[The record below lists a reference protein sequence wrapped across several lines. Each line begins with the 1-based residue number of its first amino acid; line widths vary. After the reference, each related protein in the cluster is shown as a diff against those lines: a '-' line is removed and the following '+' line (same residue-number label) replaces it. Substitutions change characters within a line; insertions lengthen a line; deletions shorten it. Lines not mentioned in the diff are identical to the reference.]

1 MVEITASYQGDLRVT
16 ATHGPSA
23 DTLNTDAPVDNCGK
37 GEAFSPT
44 DLVATA
50 LGTCLLTIL
59 GIQANKH
66 GIDVGPATVR
76 VEKHMATEG
85 TRRIARLPV
94 ELSVPGEVPEE
105 LRERILAALHSCP
118 VHASLHASID
128 APIQVQWG
136 SA

>member
-1 MVEITASYQGDLRVT
+1 MVEITASYQGELRVT
-16 ATHGPSA
+16 ATHGPSG
-23 DTLNTDAPVDNCGK
+23 DNLNTDAPVDNCGK

-66 GIDVGPATVR
+66 SIEIGEATVR
-76 VEKHMATEG
+76 IEKHMATEG

-94 ELSVPGEVPEE
+94 ELKVPGNVPEA

-118 VHASLHASID
+118 VHASLHSSID
-128 APIQVQWG
+128 APIEVHW
-136 SA
+136 S

>member
-1 MVEITASYQGDLRVT
+1 MVEITATYQGELRVT
-16 ATHGPSA
+16 ATHGPSG

-66 GIDVGPATVR
+66 GIDIGTATVR
-76 VEKHMATEG
+76 LEKHMTTQG

-94 ELSVPGEVPEE
+94 ELKVEGEVPEN
-105 LRERILAALHSCP
+105 LRQSILAALNSCP
-118 VHASLHASID
+118 VHASLHPSID
-128 APIQVQWG
+128 APINVIW
-136 SA
+136 

>member
-1 MVEITASYQGDLRVT
+1 MVEITATYQGELRVT
-16 ATHGPSA
+16 ATHGPSG
-23 DTLNTDAPVDNCGK
+23 DSLNTDAPVDNCGK

-66 GIDVGPATVR
+66 GLNVGAASVR

-85 TRRIARLPV
+85 TRRIAKLPV
-94 ELSVPGEVPEE
+94 ELTVLGEVPEE
-105 LRERILAALHSCP
+105 LREPILASLHTCP
-118 VHASLHASID
+118 VHASLHPSID
-128 APIQVQWG
+128 APIAVKW
-136 SA
+136 A

>member
-1 MVEITASYQGDLRVT
+1 MVEITARYQGELRVT
-16 ATHGPSA
+16 ANHGPSG
-23 DTLNTDAPVDNCGK
+23 DSLNTDAPVDNCGK

-66 GIDVGPATVR
+66 GIDVGAATVR

-94 ELSVPGEVPEE
+94 ELKVPGAVPEH
-105 LRERILAALHSCP
+105 LRAPILAALHSCP

-128 APIQVQWG
+128 APIDIHWG
-136 SA
+136 